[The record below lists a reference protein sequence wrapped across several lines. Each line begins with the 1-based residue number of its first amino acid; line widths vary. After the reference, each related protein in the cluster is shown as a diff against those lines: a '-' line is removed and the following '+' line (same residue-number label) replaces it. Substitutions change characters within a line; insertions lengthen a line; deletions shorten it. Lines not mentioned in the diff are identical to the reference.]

1 MHICTLNNFNTRQIR
16 FGITF
21 YMRAWA
27 QRIQKQNINQ
37 QIKVQPR
44 FHFSRDLPLIF
55 FFFLSLFQYVNKLMC
70 IYLNKQT

>member
-1 MHICTLNNFNTRQIR
+1 MHISALNNFNTGQIR

-27 QRIQKQNINQ
+27 QQIQKQNINQ
-37 QIKVQPR
+37 RIKVQPS

-55 FFFLSLFQYVNKLMC
+55 LFSLFQYVNKLMC